1 MGGKKYSFTKVI
13 NRQGT
18 GSHKW
23 EQMYNWNPKVDEG
36 VLPLSVAD
44 MELYNPP
51 EIYEGLISFLKN
63 KPILGYTG
71 PTDEF
76 LQAVVDWQAKRHNWI
91 IKKE

>member
-1 MGGKKYSFTKVI
+1 MIYNFEHRI

-23 EQMYNWNPKVDEG
+23 NLMHDWNPNVSEG

-51 EIYEGLISFLKN
+51 EIYKGLINFLES

-76 LQAVVDWQAKRHNWI
+76 LQAVIDWQAKRHNWT
-91 IKKE
+91 IKRTG